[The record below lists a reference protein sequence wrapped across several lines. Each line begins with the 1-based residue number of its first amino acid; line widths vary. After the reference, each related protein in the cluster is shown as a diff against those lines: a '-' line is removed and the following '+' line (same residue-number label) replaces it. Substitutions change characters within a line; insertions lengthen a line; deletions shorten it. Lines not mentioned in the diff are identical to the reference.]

1 MHFFKLLNT
10 KNLRELKL
18 LNKKLVKFC
27 DDNFDN
33 GKLILNK
40 LVEYKKFLI
49 KENESMNLIGKS
61 TIHDL
66 DERHFLDCIQ
76 IAKYLPQHEK
86 SLMDIGTGAGL
97 PGIILSIIGFKNLH
111 LVEKSP
117 KKSLFLE
124 KCKSRLGLNYEVHNK
139 SITEISNLNIDW
151 ITARAFASI
160 DKIIS
165 MTKKIINKQTKFIL
179 LKGRSYLVELEKINQ
194 EKFFWETH
202 QSITSNESKI
212 IIMSTK

>member
-1 MHFFKLLNT
+1 M
-10 KNLRELKL
+10 

-40 LVEYKKFLI
+40 LVEYKKILI
-49 KENESMNLIGKS
+49 KENETMNLIGKS

-66 DERHFLDCIQ
+66 DKRHFLDCIQ
-76 IAKYLPQHEK
+76 IVKYLPQLEK
-86 SLMDIGTGAGL
+86 PLMDIGTGAGL
-97 PGIILSIIGFKNLH
+97 PGIILSIVGFKNLH

-124 KCKSRLGLNYEVHNK
+124 KCKSRLGLKYKVHNK
-139 SITEISNLNIDW
+139 PITDISNLSIDY

-160 DKIIS
+160 EKIIL
-165 MTKKIINKQTKFIL
+165 MTRKIINKQTKFVL
-179 LKGRSYLVELEKINQ
+179 LKGRSYISELETINEQ
-194 EKFFWETH
+194 KFFWEMH

-212 IIMSTK
+212 IILGTK